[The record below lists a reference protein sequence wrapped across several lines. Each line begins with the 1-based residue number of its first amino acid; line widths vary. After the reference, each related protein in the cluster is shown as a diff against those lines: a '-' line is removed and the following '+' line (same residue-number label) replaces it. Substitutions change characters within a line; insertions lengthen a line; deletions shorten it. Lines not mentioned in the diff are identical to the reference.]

1 MDKVITGFLHDNG
14 EEENTQRNLCQWS
27 VLEDGRFAPAYTTT
41 KIIPEGLYEI
51 IWDSP
56 LQNIILKKQETKTD
70 ELFELPSP
78 EIQSIL
84 DDIKIFFDKK
94 ETYKKYNFVH
104 KRGILLYG
112 QPGCGKSGII
122 QLCTKNLIEKN
133 KGIVINIKGED
144 DFNYFIDFISTIR
157 SIEKDRPII
166 VIMEDIDSLVA
177 NDRNA
182 TSKLLN
188 ILDGV
193 KQVDNIV
200 YIATTNYPE
209 KLEERISNRPSRFD
223 RRYKIEM
230 PDEKIR
236 ESFIVNKLDKKE
248 LKTINLEEWVEK
260 TEGMSLSHL
269 KEILISVIVMG
280 KDFDEV
286 MESLNSMNSS
296 PVVKMSKKVGF
307 GTT

>member
-1 MDKVITGFLHDNG
+1 MDKVIPGFLHDNG

-307 GTT
+307 GAT